1 MNQSLQTPFLQLGD
15 KSGENCSRRSPGNIQ
30 HPSTIR
36 ITKGHCE
43 HPRIAVPAEA
53 QVTHTILI
61 ERRSCVHAECSCFEY
76 GTKWYQLKIKE
87 MGSWYSK
94 LCKCKG
100 PKKAV
105 KKEADAAVEFRE
117 VNNHPGGGD
126 SPAVEAENVGEEDEL
141 SNRTSIANENAIFP
155 SEGEKG

>member
-1 MNQSLQTPFLQLGD
+1 
-15 KSGENCSRRSPGNIQ
+15 
-30 HPSTIR
+30 
-36 ITKGHCE
+36 
-43 HPRIAVPAEA
+43 
-53 QVTHTILI
+53 
-61 ERRSCVHAECSCFEY
+61 
-76 GTKWYQLKIKE
+76 

-126 SPAVEAENVGEEDEL
+126 SPTVAVGENVGEEDEL

-155 SEGEKG
+155 SEGERV

>member
-1 MNQSLQTPFLQLGD
+1 
-15 KSGENCSRRSPGNIQ
+15 
-30 HPSTIR
+30 
-36 ITKGHCE
+36 
-43 HPRIAVPAEA
+43 
-53 QVTHTILI
+53 
-61 ERRSCVHAECSCFEY
+61 
-76 GTKWYQLKIKE
+76 

-117 VNNHPGGGD
+117 VNNHPGGGED
-126 SPAVEAENVGEEDEL
+126 VATAVAENVSEEDEL